1 MTGDR
6 QHAVSASKVIN
17 SRLAG
22 TEVPVYGKKER
33 LYYID
38 WLRMLAVLGVF
49 YAHAA
54 WLFDLLYGWRIES
67 MGNAYA
73 LIFFGNQW
81 GMALF
86 FVLAGASAWFSLG
99 SRMGRQFLGERVTR
113 LVLPF
118 LAGVLLIAPPQAYF
132 MDLSR
137 SLFHG
142 SFLQYYQ
149 QYFLQQQFSW
159 NPQSL
164 VGYGFHLW
172 FLAFLF
178 LYSLLSLPLF
188 LFLRRAR
195 GQHFIAWLAAV
206 GERRGGLFLLVLPLA
221 LIQLT
226 LRAAFP
232 EYQGWADFVSWLVYF
247 VYGYLLIAHVR
258 LQQAIRRQGLLALS
272 VGCVSLL
279 SILLMMF
286 GPGAVRVWQNVPGY
300 SLAYELG
307 QLLFSITSWSLI
319 LLALWFGMRVLNVDK
334 AFIRYANGAIV
345 PFYVLHYLLISVLT
359 FLVLRWEMPMAV
371 RFVVVTTL
379 ALMTTL
385 LVYNLFIRRI
395 GVLRWLFGMKL
406 PHRS

>member
-17 SRLAG
+17 SRPAG

-54 WLFDLLYGWRIES
+54 WLFDLLYSWRIES
-67 MGNAYA
+67 TGNAYA
-73 LIFFGNQW
+73 LVVFGNQW
-81 GMALF
+81 GLALF
-86 FVLAGASAWFSLG
+86 FMLAGASAWFSLG
-99 SRMGRQFLGERVTR
+99 SRTGRQFLGERVTR

-172 FLAFLF
+172 FLVFLF

-206 GERRGGLFLLVLPLA
+206 GDRRGGLFLLVLPLA

-258 LQQAIRRQGLLALS
+258 LQQAIRRQGLLELS

-307 QLLFSITSWSLI
+307 QFLFSITSWSLI

-345 PFYVLHYLLISVLT
+345 PFYILHYLLISMLT

-379 ALMTTL
+379 ALLMTL

-395 GVLRWLFGMKL
+395 GVLRWMFGMKL
-406 PHRS
+406 PQQS